1 MCVRACNLLV
11 PTPFGVKSQLS
22 LNPSRQVAVLP
33 GHGQVLVLLPRI
45 AEFEAIQL

>member
-1 MCVRACNLLV
+1 MWNLPV
-11 PTPFGVKSQLS
+11 TTPLGVKSQLS